1 MEELSESAE
10 VSVEQLPSTVARPT
24 WHPWLIAAIGLISGA
39 AAGMNALT
47 DTPDPSKTSANEII
61 AIIGLG
67 ALVGLLSVAAIAFLT
82 RRLIVAA
89 GLLPDTA
96 NRYLRRDLYTYLPL
110 LVTLLGAIGVQFSG
124 PVVVLLILLIAAL
137 KIVPLYGLMNA
148 NERQAIF
155 SSLGWLAFLFLIS
168 GFAALIYQIVW
179 ERVLFAAFGVNIE
192 SITIVVSLFM
202 FGLGL
207 GSLAGGALARR
218 MPNRLPLLFLACEL
232 AIGLFGLAS
241 IPLIKTVSRATLHG
255 SLFSVSLTIF
265 ALLVLP
271 TMLMGATLPILVSH
285 LYRYYKNVGKSV
297 GILYCINT
305 VGSAIACFVTADV
318 LFVLM
323 GEQASVI
330 VAAICNF
337 TVGVLVMR
345 YARRIAR
352 NDAAPDPS
360 DSEETH
366 EVMDEINGASGSA
379 LTPTRSRAGAQ
390 SARFSQSSGRGG
402 IED

>member
-1 MEELSESAE
+1 MLETNGSVPQSSERSLSTAA
-10 VSVEQLPSTVARPT
+10 PARPA
-24 WHPWLIAAIGLISGA
+24 WHPWLIAGIGLISGA

-47 DTPDPSKTSANEII
+47 DTPDPRNVSGREMIV
-61 AIIGLG
+61 IIGLG
-67 ALVGLLSVAAIAFLT
+67 ALIGLIVVAAMALLT
-82 RRLIVAA
+82 RRLVAAA
-89 GLLPDTA
+89 GLMPDTTHQ
-96 NRYLRRDLYTYLPL
+96 YLRRDLYSYLPFL
-110 LVTLLGAIGVQFSG
+110 ATLFGAIGVEFSG
-124 PVVVLLILLIAAL
+124 PVILLLVGLVVAL
-137 KIVPLYGLMNA
+137 KIVPLYGMMETD
-148 NERQAIF
+148 ERAAVF

-218 MPNRLPLLFLACEL
+218 LPNRTPLLFLGCEV
-232 AIGLFGLAS
+232 AIGIFGLVS

-285 LYRYYKNVGKSV
+285 LYRNYRNVGKSV

-337 TVGVLVMR
+337 TVGILVMR
-345 YARRIAR
+345 YARHIAK
-352 NDAAPDPS
+352 
-360 DSEETH
+360 SEPVATSNASPETR
-366 EVMDEINGASGSA
+366 EVLAES
-379 LTPTRSRAGAQ
+379 TV
-390 SARFSQSSGRGG
+390 
-402 IED
+402 

>member
-1 MEELSESAE
+1 MPEANGPDTISSSEQSTSA
-10 VSVEQLPSTVARPT
+10 LRRPA
-24 WHPWLIAAIGLISGA
+24 WHSCLIAMIGLVSGA

-47 DTPDPSKTSANEII
+47 DTPDPAKISRNEIFSVI
-61 AIIGLG
+61 GVGALIGLIIVS
-67 ALVGLLSVAAIAFLT
+67 AMSLLT
-82 RRLIVAA
+82 RRLVVAA
-89 GLLPDTA
+89 RLPADAA
-96 NRYLRRDLYTYLPL
+96 NRYVRRDIYSYLPL
-110 LVTLLGAIGVQFSG
+110 LVILLGAVGVQFSG
-124 PVVVLLILLIAAL
+124 PAIVFLVLLVAAL
-137 KIVPLYGLMNA
+137 KIVPLYGSMNLQ
-148 NERQAIF
+148 ERQRLF

-218 MPNRLPLLFLACEL
+218 MPNRLPLLFLGCEV
-232 AIGLFGLAS
+232 AIGLFGLVS

-255 SLFSVSLTIF
+255 SLFSVSQTIF

-285 LYRYYKNVGKSV
+285 LYRHYQNVGKSV

-318 LFVLM
+318 LFVLV

-337 TVGVLVMR
+337 TVGILVMR
-345 YARRIAR
+345 YARCIAK
-352 NDAAPDPS
+352 
-360 DSEETH
+360 
-366 EVMDEINGASGSA
+366 
-379 LTPTRSRAGAQ
+379 
-390 SARFSQSSGRGG
+390 
-402 IED
+402 

>member
-1 MEELSESAE
+1 M
-10 VSVEQLPSTVARPT
+10 
-24 WHPWLIAAIGLISGA
+24 
-39 AAGMNALT
+39 
-47 DTPDPSKTSANEII
+47 
-61 AIIGLG
+61 
-67 ALVGLLSVAAIAFLT
+67 
-82 RRLIVAA
+82 
-89 GLLPDTA
+89 
-96 NRYLRRDLYTYLPL
+96 
-110 LVTLLGAIGVQFSG
+110 TLLGAIGVEFSG
-124 PVVVLLILLIAAL
+124 PVVVLLVLLIAAL
-137 KIVPLYGLMNA
+137 KIVPLYKAMNA

-207 GSLAGGALARR
+207 GSLAGGAGAANAESAAAAFPWMRTG
-218 MPNRLPLLFLACEL
+218 NRTIRIGKHSADQNGQPRDAAWLPLFRLADH
-232 AIGLFGLAS
+232 F
-241 IPLIKTVSRATLHG
+241 RA
-255 SLFSVSLTIF
+255 
-265 ALLVLP
+265 LVLP

-305 VGSAIACFVTADV
+305 IGSAIACFITADV

-330 VAAICNF
+330 VAALCNF

-345 YARRIAR
+345 YARRIAKY
-352 NDAAPDPS
+352 DAMPGPS
-360 DSEETH
+360 DSEE
-366 EVMDEINGASGSA
+366 MRQA
-379 LTPTRSRAGAQ
+379 LVESKV
-390 SARFSQSSGRGG
+390 
-402 IED
+402 